1 MKPLGMLALALVGTL
16 GSSRALAD
24 ASSLNDNLGPREVGV
39 GEALRADARGALAIT
54 LNPAGLTL
62 SRELV
67 FEGSYGYRPGDGAS
81 SASVSACDS
90 TGRIPGCYYY
100 RYFRA
105 APDIGG
111 TDYTRRSHELG
122 MVLAYPIVPSLSL
135 GVTSKY
141 FDYNSDLMGEADAS
155 GFAFD
160 FGATFRAN
168 DVLNLGVVG
177 YNMVHE
183 DTPQYPRAIG
193 AGFVVRPAAALALAA
208 DGLWNLDLPKGDST
222 GRYGGGAE
230 YFISGANMQS
240 GYPLRLGGVYDINQ
254 HAGYIT
260 AGVGYMAAKVGIDVA
275 LRKQLSG
282 EQMDGTRELMVT
294 ASIRVFGPRM
304 AAQQVQPF
312 AAQ

>member
-16 GSSRALAD
+16 GASRALAD
-24 ASSLNDNLGPREVGV
+24 ANSLNDNLGPREVAV
-39 GEALRADARGALAIT
+39 GEAMRADARGALSIT
-54 LNPAGLTL
+54 LNPAGLSL

-81 SASVSACDS
+81 AASVSACDS

-111 TDYTRRSHELG
+111 TDYNRRSHEFG
-122 MVLAYPIVPSLSL
+122 MVLAYPIAPSLSL
-135 GVTSKY
+135 GVNSKY
-141 FDYNSDLMGEADAS
+141 FDYNSDLMGETDAS

-160 FGATFRAN
+160 AGATFHAS

-177 YNMVHE
+177 YNLLHE
-183 DTPQYPRAIG
+183 NTPQYPRAIG
-193 AGFVVRPAAALALAA
+193 AGFVVRPVPSLALAA
-208 DGLWNLDLPKGDST
+208 DGLWNMQLPKGEST

-240 GYPLRLGGVYDINQ
+240 GYPLRLGGVYDVNQ

-260 AGVGYMAAKVGIDVA
+260 AGIGYMTAKVGLDIA
-275 LRKQLSG
+275 MRKQLSG
-282 EQMDGTRELMVT
+282 QQMDGSRELMVT

-304 AAQQVQPF
+304 AAQPMAPF